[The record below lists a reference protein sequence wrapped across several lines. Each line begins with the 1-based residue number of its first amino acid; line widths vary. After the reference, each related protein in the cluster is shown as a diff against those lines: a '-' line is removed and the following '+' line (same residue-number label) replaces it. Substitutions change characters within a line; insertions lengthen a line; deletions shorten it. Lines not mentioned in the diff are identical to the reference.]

1 MTIDWAHHRRE
12 VHNLGQ
18 VQDFLKQLVFGGND
32 GIVTTFAIVAGFAGA
47 QAEGVTHVGTIAVL
61 VFGLANLFADAVSMG
76 LGEFLST
83 RSKKD
88 LYFKQRRF
96 VFEEFVNHP
105 KQEYAELIQM
115 MTERGLPFSS
125 ARKIADEVMKSPEL
139 VADLMMSYELD
150 MHDMRQVSPALD
162 GLVTFLSFV
171 TFGIIPL
178 VPYLMLPATDT
189 TFLLSVL
196 STFLALVG
204 LGLLRWWS
212 TREKV
217 SRCVGETLLVGGA
230 CALVAFAVGA
240 IVG

>member
-1 MTIDWAHHRRE
+1 
-12 VHNLGQ
+12 
-18 VQDFLKQLVFGGND
+18 
-32 GIVTTFAIVAGFAGA
+32 
-47 QAEGVTHVGTIAVL
+47 
-61 VFGLANLFADAVSMG
+61 
-76 LGEFLST
+76 
-83 RSKKD
+83 
-88 LYFKQRRF
+88 
-96 VFEEFVNHP
+96 
-105 KQEYAELIQM
+105 
-115 MTERGLPFSS
+115 
-125 ARKIADEVMKSPEL
+125 
-139 VADLMMSYELD
+139 

-171 TFGIIPL
+171 TFGVIPL
-178 VPYLMLPATDT
+178 VPYLMLPPTDT

-217 SRCVGETLLVGGA
+217 SRCVGETILVGGA